1 MHAQERSLYLA
12 ILITVF
18 VLFVL
23 LVFYS
28 YSLIRQ
34 HRRSRRL
41 FREKVAAEIHTL
53 EKERRRLAE
62 DMHDELGP
70 VVAGIKLKLNS
81 IDALSDIDK
90 ETLDKVQ
97 ENMSQLLNR
106 LRAISNNLMPAVLMK
121 KGLAPALKALI
132 DEFQGTQG
140 LHIKMDFPE
149 LPKLTP
155 EISTNLYRICQE
167 ILGNTL
173 KHSKATELDIRLT
186 TDGDLVRLETKDNG
200 IGFDQQEAATRSNSY
215 GLHNLLNR
223 TELIGGRMFLETM
236 PGKGTAYVFEIPVG
250 VVSGKL

>member
-12 ILITVF
+12 ILITVA

-23 LVFYS
+23 LIFYS

-90 ETLDKVQ
+90 ATLEKVQ

-121 KGLAPALKALI
+121 KGLAPALKALV

-140 LHIKMDFPE
+140 LHIKLGLAELPE
-149 LPKLTP
+149 LAP

-167 ILGNTL
+167 IMGNTL
-173 KHSKATELDIRLT
+173 KHSLATELDLRVSVEEGFIRL
-186 TDGDLVRLETKDNG
+186 DTKDNG
-200 IGFDQQEAATRSNSY
+200 IGFDQQEAANRSNSY

-236 PGKGTAYVFEIPVG
+236 PGKGTVYVFEIPV
-250 VVSGKL
+250 

>member
-12 ILITVF
+12 ILITVA
-18 VLFVL
+18 VL
-23 LVFYS
+23 LVLLIFYS

-41 FREKVAAEIHTL
+41 FQEKVAAEIHTL

-62 DMHDELGP
+62 DMHDEIGP

-81 IDALSDIDK
+81 IDALSDIDRA
-90 ETLDKVQ
+90 TLDKVQ

-132 DEFQGTQG
+132 DEFQGTRG
-140 LHIKMDFPE
+140 LHIKLELTELPE
-149 LPKLTP
+149 LGP
-155 EISTNLYRICQE
+155 ETSTNLYRICQE

-173 KHSKATELDIRLT
+173 KHSQATELSIRLSNEV
-186 TDGDLVRLETKDNG
+186 DFLRLETKDNG
-200 IGFDQQEAATRSNSY
+200 IGFNQQEAATRSHSY

-236 PGKGTAYVFEIPVG
+236 PGKGTVYVVEVPVG
-250 VVSGKL
+250 VVSGK

>member
-12 ILITVF
+12 ILITVA

-23 LVFYS
+23 LIFYS

-34 HRRSRRL
+34 HRRSSRL

-81 IDALSDIDK
+81 IDTLSDIDRA
-90 ETLDKVQ
+90 TLEKVQ

-132 DEFQGTQG
+132 EEFHGTQG
-140 LHIKMDFPE
+140 LNIQLEMKELPE
-149 LPKLTP
+149 LPT

-173 KHSKATELDIRLT
+173 KHAQATELNIRLIAEA
-186 TDGDLVRLETKDNG
+186 DRLRLETKDNG
-200 IGFDQQEAATRSNSY
+200 MGFDQQEAARRSNNY

-223 TELIGGRMFLETM
+223 TELIGGRLLIKSCGSILES
-236 PGKGTAYVFEIPVG
+236 GYVG
-250 VVSGKL
+250 S

>member
-90 ETLDKVQ
+90 VTLEKVQ

-121 KGLAPALKALI
+121 KGLGPAVKALI
-132 DEFQGTQG
+132 DEFQGTRG
-140 LHIKMDFPE
+140 LQIKLEMSELPE
-149 LPKLTP
+149 LAA
-155 EISTNLYRICQE
+155 EVRTNLYRICQE
-167 ILGNTL
+167 IVGNTL
-173 KHSKATELDIRLT
+173 KHAQATELNIRLSV
-186 TDGDLVRLETKDNG
+186 DEHWLRLETKDNG
-200 IGFDQQEAATRSNSY
+200 IGFDQQEAATRSHSY

-236 PGKGTAYVFEIPVG
+236 PGKGTAYVVEVPVL
-250 VVSGKL
+250 SSK